1 MEENNKFDDIRPY
14 NPDEVP
20 AAMQRIA
27 ESDGFPIV
35 ASYVF
40 PDQDIKELRTMVANL
55 KTTEEFQ
62 SKVMAQFNEQVIKR
76 SISEF
81 TVEGI
86 DTLQKDVPYLYVS
99 NHRDIVLDSSLLQ
112 YRLHSLG
119 FQTTEI
125 TFGANLMC
133 SPLIIDIGKSNKM
146 FRVERG
152 GTPKEF
158 YRCSLHLSEYIRH
171 VITEKHSSVWIAQR
185 NGRTK
190 DGVDKTDQ
198 GIIKMFGMS
207 RNDDKIKSLAELN
220 IIPVSV
226 SYEWESCDYLK
237 AFELYISRNQ
247 KYIKR
252 PGEDVTSILSG
263 ITQPKGRVHFEICPK
278 IREDELAAFDG
289 LTANEYHQQVAQLID
304 QRIISHYRL
313 WPNNY
318 IAHDML
324 HGNNTYRE
332 YYTDEEKQLFIEH
345 MAVLNQMAQL
355 EQYEVTDLDALYDIF
370 LGIYANPVNQKH
382 IK

>member
-1 MEENNKFDDIRPY
+1 MTTQFDDIRPY
-14 NPDEVP
+14 HQSEIP

-27 ESDGFPIV
+27 ASDGFALI

-40 PDQDIKELRTMVANL
+40 PDNNIREMRSFVSQIQTIED
-55 KTTEEFQ
+55 FQ
-62 SKVMAQFNEQVIKR
+62 LKVMKQFNEQVIER
-76 SISEF
+76 SITQFS
-81 TVEGI
+81 I
-86 DTLQKDVPYLYVS
+86 DGLQRLSTEVPYLYVS

-112 YRLHSLG
+112 YELVTHG

-133 SPLIIDIGKSNKM
+133 TPLIIDIGKSNKM

-158 YRCSLHLSEYIRH
+158 YRCSMHLSEYIRH
-171 VITEKHSSVWIAQR
+171 VITEKRSSVWIAQR

-190 DGVDKTDQ
+190 DGHDRTDQ

-207 RNDDKIKSLAELN
+207 RTDDKVASLAQLN
-220 IIPVSV
+220 IVPVCV

-237 AFELYISRNQ
+237 AFELYMSRSQ

-252 PGEDVTSILSG
+252 PGEDLTSILSG
-263 ITQPKGRVHFEICPK
+263 ITQPKGRVHFEVCRPIDPS
-278 IREDELAAFDG
+278 ELMALSH
-289 LTANEYHQQVAQLID
+289 LTQGEFHQQVARLID
-304 QRIISHYRL
+304 NRINSSYKL

-324 HGNNTYRE
+324 YGQSSYQSL
-332 YYTDEEKQLFIEH
+332 YTAEEKQAFIEH
-345 MAVLNQMAQL
+345 MNTLDFMAQK
-355 EQYEVTDLDALYDIF
+355 EQYAVTDLDSLHEIF
-370 LGIYANPVNQKH
+370 LGIYANPVDNKNL
-382 IK
+382 

>member
-1 MEENNKFDDIRPY
+1 MTTQFDDIRPY
-14 NPDEVP
+14 HQSEIP

-27 ESDGFPIV
+27 ASDGFALI

-40 PDQDIKELRTMVANL
+40 PDNNIREMRSFVSQIQTIED
-55 KTTEEFQ
+55 FQ
-62 SKVMAQFNEQVIKR
+62 LKVMKQFNEQVIER
-76 SISEF
+76 SITQFS
-81 TVEGI
+81 I
-86 DTLQKDVPYLYVS
+86 DGLQRLSTEVPYLYVS

-112 YRLHSLG
+112 YELVTHG

-133 SPLIIDIGKSNKM
+133 TPLIIDIGKSNKM

-158 YRCSLHLSEYIRH
+158 YRCSMHLSEYIRH
-171 VITEKHSSVWIAQR
+171 VITEKRSSVWIAQR

-190 DGVDKTDQ
+190 DGHDRTDQ

-207 RNDDKIKSLAELN
+207 RTDDKVASLAQLN
-220 IIPVSV
+220 IVPVCV

-237 AFELYISRNQ
+237 AFELYMSRGQ

-252 PGEDVTSILSG
+252 PGEDLTSILTG
-263 ITQPKGRVHFEICPK
+263 ITQPKGRVHFEVCRPIDPS
-278 IREDELAAFDG
+278 ELMALSH
-289 LTANEYHQQVAQLID
+289 LTQGEFHQQVARLID
-304 QRIISHYRL
+304 NRINSSYKL

-324 HGNNTYRE
+324 YGQS
-332 YYTDEEKQLFIEH
+332 YYQSLYTAEEKQAFIEH
-345 MAVLNQMAQL
+345 INILDFMAQK
-355 EQYEVTDLDALYDIF
+355 EQYAVTDLDSLHEIF
-370 LGIYANPVNQKH
+370 LGIYANPVDNKNL
-382 IK
+382 

>member
-1 MEENNKFDDIRPY
+1 MEKYDKFDDIRPY

-35 ASYVF
+35 ASFVF
-40 PDQDIKELRTMVANL
+40 PDQDIKKLRTMVANL

-76 SISEF
+76 STTEF
-81 TVEGI
+81 NVEGI

-112 YRLHSLG
+112 YKLHSLG

-133 SPLIIDIGKSNKM
+133 MPLIIDIGKSNKM

-190 DGVDKTDQ
+190 DGLDKTDQ

-207 RNDDKIKSLAELN
+207 RNDDKVKSLAELN

-252 PGEDVTSILSG
+252 PGEDVTSILTG
-263 ITQPKGRVHFEICPK
+263 ITQPKGRVHFEICPQ
-278 IREDELAAFDG
+278 IREEELSAFDCM
-289 LTANEYHQQVAQLID
+289 TANEYHQQVARLID
-304 QRIISHYRL
+304 QRIISHYIL

-324 HGNNTYRE
+324 YGTNTYRE
-332 YYTDEEKQLFIEH
+332 HYTDEEKQLFVEH

-355 EQYEVTDLDALYDIF
+355 EQYEVADLDALYDIF
-370 LGIYANPVNQKH
+370 LGIYANPVNQKLV
-382 IK
+382 K